1 MYLFIYL
8 CYVILIIFFL
18 LKYSFIIM
26 YLYIYDSKASP
37 RQTFLKISAMV
48 SVLVDREFIGLRLLN
63 VPILEEARR
72 RKLVTL

>member
-26 YLYIYDSKASP
+26 YLYIYDIKALP
-37 RQTFLKISAMV
+37 RQTFLKILAMV

-63 VPILEEARR
+63 VPILEEPRR